1 MLFNLVFANNTIST
15 WFFFFFLII
24 DLYVLIPAVI
34 AQSFNPIVEL
44 IISAGM
50 PTKKEKQKLIY
61 IKYL

>member
-1 MLFNLVFANNTIST
+1 MVLFL
-15 WFFFFFLII
+15 FFNY

-34 AQSFNPIVEL
+34 VQSFNPIVEL